1 MNDYLKIIARAIS
14 GVTFPILMPTYAI
27 IMVFTCTYLWFMP
40 ARPLITVTLVTIGLT
55 AMLPIIVIYFL
66 NYTGVITD
74 PLLNNSR
81 DRTIPYG
88 VSAVCYGGLAL
99 YLNAINAPVWM
110 VTYTVG
116 AAILVLIMLGINLRW
131 KISGHAAGM
140 GGLTALAIFI
150 VYMGYCRFQGFV
162 LPSLVIVAAGCVG
175 TSRLVL
181 ERHTL
186 AQVVAGFALGFVVLY
201 LSMILV

>member
-1 MNDYLKIIARAIS
+1 MNDYLRTIS
-14 GVTFPILMPTYAI
+14 KALSGISFPILMPTYAI

-66 NYTGVITD
+66 NYTGIITD

-88 VSAVCYGGLAL
+88 VSALCYGALAL

-110 VTYTVG
+110 VAYAVG
-116 AAILVLIMLGINLRW
+116 AAILVIAMLAINLRW

-150 VYMGYCRFQGFV
+150 TYMGYCRFQG
-162 LPSLVIVAAGCVG
+162 LTLSTLVIVAAGCVS
-175 TSRLVL
+175 TSRLLL

-186 AQVVAGFALGFVVLY
+186 AQVAAGFVLGFVILY
-201 LSMILV
+201 LSMIIV